1 MSTKLNNFIK
11 KYKLDFFS
19 ILKKIEK
26 KDILNL
32 CNLIIDVKKKKSK
45 IMIFGNGA
53 GASIASHFA
62 NDLTNTSGI
71 KAMSYDNTAQIT
83 CLSNDYLFQNW
94 IKKIIS
100 YYANNDDLVIL
111 LSASGNSKN
120 MINAAKFCK
129 KKKIKYFSI
138 TGFKKQNKLNLNSSN
153 KIWINSLSYNYVEMG
168 QLFILLSIVDFF
180 NKKD

>member
-1 MSTKLNNFIK
+1 LSKKLNNFIK
-11 KYKLDFFS
+11 KYESNFVS
-19 ILKKIEK
+19 ILKKIQK

-32 CNLIIDVKKKKSK
+32 CNQILDVKKKKSK

-71 KAMSYDNTAQIT
+71 RAMSYDNTAQIT

-94 IKKIIS
+94 VKKIINF
-100 YYANNDDLVIL
+100 YANNNDLVIL

-129 KKKIKYFSI
+129 KKKINYFSI

-153 KIWINSLSYNYVEMG
+153 KIWINSLSYNYVEMS

-180 NKKD
+180 NKNN

>member
-1 MSTKLNNFIK
+1 MSKKLNNFIK
-11 KYKLDFFS
+11 KYESNFVS
-19 ILKKIEK
+19 ILKKIQK

-32 CNLIIDVKKKKSK
+32 CNQILDVKKKKSK

-71 KAMSYDNTAQIT
+71 RAMSYDNTAQIT

-94 IKKIIS
+94 VKKIINF
-100 YYANNDDLVIL
+100 YANNNDLVIL

-129 KKKIKYFSI
+129 KKK
-138 TGFKKQNKLNLNSSN
+138 
-153 KIWINSLSYNYVEMG
+153 
-168 QLFILLSIVDFF
+168 D
-180 NKKD
+180 